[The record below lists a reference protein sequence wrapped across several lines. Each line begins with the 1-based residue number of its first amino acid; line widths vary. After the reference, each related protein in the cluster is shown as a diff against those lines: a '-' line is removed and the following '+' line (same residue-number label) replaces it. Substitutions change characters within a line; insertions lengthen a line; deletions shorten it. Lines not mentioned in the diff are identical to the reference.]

1 MTCDEARERIPFY
14 AARALPEPE
23 GAALLGHVVGCEL
36 CQGELVEAMRLGH
49 ELRAA
54 FARLPG
60 PPARTWQAIAAR
72 TVGASLL
79 EVGVG
84 SEIAG
89 LTLAVGATK
98 SGFSVMGSLSLL
110 GREVPVLRI

>member
-1 MTCDEARERIPFY
+1 
-14 AARALPEPE
+14 
-23 GAALLGHVVGCEL
+23 
-36 CQGELVEAMRLGH
+36 
-49 ELRAA
+49 
-54 FARLPG
+54 LPG
-60 PPARTWQAIAAR
+60 PPARTWLAIAAR

-98 SGFSVMGSLSLL
+98 SGFSVTGSLSLL

>member
-1 MTCDEARERIPFY
+1 MTCDEARERILFY
-14 AARALPEPE
+14 AARSLPEPE

-36 CQGELVEAMRLGH
+36 CQGELVAAMRLGH

-60 PPARTWQAIAAR
+60 PPARTWLAIAAR

-98 SGFSVMGSLSLL
+98 SGFSVTGSLSLL